1 MQSAVSRVLPS
12 SLASPFPSTRSS
24 SQGSVS
30 TSTCLPFNSMVF
42 ASNSTIALD
51 DGDRREEDDGLA
63 SVEEERTRE
72 GEEGGAGVAGGVEAE
87 EGTPQADPE
96 EARRV
101 GREEE
106 EGKGGEAEG
115 RQAP

>member
-72 GEEGGAGVAGGVEAE
+72 GEEGGAGVAEPE

-106 EGKGGEAEG
+106 EGKGGEAEV